1 MPADWHLEIL
11 LGGEQ
16 GAGGAGGG
24 RGEVEVGAGGV
35 GARCGE
41 GGEGVEQGAY
51 RARSQSAPACLS
63 RRNTMMSTWRS
74 FLITLP
80 TKVRCSLSSTWWPSI
95 SFGSKRCS
103 SLSRLLCTSCRTSLW
118 NLSSHHLSSMVSMV
132 AEEGGLLETRARALD
147 ILSMASS
154 ILSLSLSQASHLA
167 KRVATL
173 LSSSSHSP
181 MSRG

>member
-24 RGEVEVGAGGV
+24 RGEVGVEAGAGG
-35 GARCGE
+35 GE
-41 GGEGVEQGAY
+41 RGEGVEQGAY
-51 RARSQSAPACLS
+51 RARIQSAPACLS

-103 SLSRLLCTSCRTSLW
+103 SLSRLLCTSSRTSLW

-132 AEEGGLLETRARALD
+132 AEEGGLLETRERALD